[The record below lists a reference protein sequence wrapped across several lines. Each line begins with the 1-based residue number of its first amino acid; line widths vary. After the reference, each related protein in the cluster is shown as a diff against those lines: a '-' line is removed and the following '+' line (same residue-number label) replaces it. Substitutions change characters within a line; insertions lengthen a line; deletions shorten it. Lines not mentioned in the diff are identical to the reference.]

1 MFKYNK
7 LGSLQSLISTTEQA
21 EDILEVDKNE
31 SAPKEKDVPTKEK
44 CEDEKP
50 KEKKWVKADSDDEGK
65 KESSLFRCIPKKKK
79 IEDLEK
85 TVNVSTNDDIVISGH
100 QDFQS
105 LYATNDMVTPSF
117 TVNRLGAPNN
127 STVMCGCDNIN
138 CPFCNIVQSIRNR
151 DPTLN

>member
-1 MFKYNK
+1 MQESVSFLIYNIYFFKCVFF
-7 LGSLQSLISTTEQA
+7 LEA

-79 IEDLEK
+79 VRPAPILIWEIEKPKKILGLNFFSEK
-85 TVNVSTNDDIVISGH
+85 KIKS
-100 QDFQS
+100 
-105 LYATNDMVTPSF
+105 
-117 TVNRLGAPNN
+117 
-127 STVMCGCDNIN
+127 
-138 CPFCNIVQSIRNR
+138 
-151 DPTLN
+151 